1 MSAMHLSVRCH
12 AVITPD
18 GIYKNAVISYE
29 GTHVPSY
36 DKPLLI
42 KVSDI
47 SVRPFTGEIHSTVD
61 FNGIAVAGTIELPTE
76 KLSVESLSAVVAKIS
91 ANVRYPIDY
100 LCFMP
105 LMI

>member
-1 MSAMHLSVRCH
+1 MRLSVRCH

-29 GTHVPSY
+29 GTCVPAY
-36 DKPLLI
+36 DKPLSI

-61 FNGIAVAGTIELPTE
+61 FNGIAVAGIYNKPCER
-76 KLSVESLSAVVAKIS
+76 LSADTLSDFVANI
-91 ANVRYPIDY
+91 AAMVDYPLSDIR
-100 LCFMP
+100 FIP
-105 LMI
+105 L